1 MSTKWVKKSLNIE
14 QSDFNCYDDAIT
26 PRRHTMKNRAFLE
39 DLGRRI
45 RTAREAAG
53 VTQEE
58 LARHL
63 GLNSRSSVSN
73 IEKGRIDLTLS
84 NMQRIAEYL
93 HVSPLSLMGWD
104 DGTDIT
110 EAEKAAIMSDSLPP
124 EYYSLP
130 EEQRTFVDKMIH
142 TLSEGHSE

>member
-1 MSTKWVKKSLNIE
+1 
-14 QSDFNCYDDAIT
+14 
-26 PRRHTMKNRAFLE
+26 MKNRAFLE

-84 NMQRIAEYL
+84 NMQRIADYL